1 MRTIGNAGVR
11 GPVQHTPK
19 RKDAPI
25 DPRVLTDALL
35 AVHCQA
41 LYARLDTGYGKCEQQ
56 ADPAKRLVWEDIWL
70 ALLAEYERA
79 VAELRAR
86 KMGE

>member
-11 GPVQHTPK
+11 GPVQSTPN
-19 RKDAPI
+19 RKDAPF
-25 DPRVLTDALL
+25 DLRVLTDAQL

-56 ADPAKRLVWEDIWL
+56 ADPDKRLVWEDIWT
-70 ALLAEYERA
+70 AMLAEYEAA
-79 VAELRAR
+79 VDELRR
-86 KMGE
+86 RGLGE